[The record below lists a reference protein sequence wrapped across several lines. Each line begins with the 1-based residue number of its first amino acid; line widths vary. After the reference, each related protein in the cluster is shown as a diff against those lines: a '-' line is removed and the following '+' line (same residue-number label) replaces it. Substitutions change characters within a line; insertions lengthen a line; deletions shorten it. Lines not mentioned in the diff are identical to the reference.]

1 MDLVY
6 QTFANPAQD
15 NVEPQLTETMLLER
29 AMSERPL
36 SRQGR
41 GRINVN
47 GGYPIW
53 RTRADYLLPPNK
65 PTSRSVLVC
74 AMPLGQ

>member
-1 MDLVY
+1 VDLVY

-41 GRINVN
+41 GRIDCCETR
-47 GGYPIW
+47 GGGGGEHRSIERDTIP
-53 RTRADYLLPPNK
+53 K
-65 PTSRSVLVC
+65 PS
-74 AMPLGQ
+74 A